1 MAGIGDIFGSIGL
14 GAGSGSNIISIGAA
28 IFIGVV
34 ALGIIGA
41 LVWFFLVKR
50 KNWNIKVNF
59 KIPRDVREG
68 EDGQITGTINKER
81 GKGYYNP
88 RQGVVYVKRKGKRPV
103 PMKPFD
109 IKRYLSASSELDVI
123 QVGLEDYRPILDESY
138 LQLVDDETGEEAA
151 LIKIKT
157 DISGSKS
164 WRNQFERDSKQTYS
178 IMSFLQQHG
187 QMVMWGFVILIIFVG
202 QAIVISRLKG

>member
-1 MAGIGDIFGSIGL
+1 MATLGDMFGKIGIGGGN
-14 GAGSGSNIISIGAA
+14 SNLINVGAA
-28 IFIGVV
+28 IIIGVL
-34 ALGIIGA
+34 ALGIIVGII
-41 LVWFFLVKR
+41 WFFIFKR

-59 KIPRDVREG
+59 KIPRDVRETG
-68 EDGQITGTINKER
+68 NGQITGTINKER

-138 LQLVDDETGEEAA
+138 LELVDDETGEEAA

-164 WRNQFERDSKQTYS
+164 WRNQFERDSKATYS

-187 QMVMWGFVILIIFVG
+187 EKLIWGLIIMIILVG
-202 QAIVISRLKG
+202 QAIVITRLR

>member
-1 MAGIGDIFGSIGL
+1 MAGLGDILSKIGI
-14 GAGSGSNIISIGAA
+14 GGGGGNNIISIGAS

-34 ALGIIGA
+34 ALAIIGGV
-41 LVWFFLVKR
+41 LWFFLVKR

-59 KIPRDVREG
+59 KIPRDVREA

-81 GKGYYNP
+81 GKGYYNS

-109 IKRYLSASSELDVI
+109 IKRYLSANSELDVI

-138 LQLVDDETGEEAA
+138 LELVDDQTGEEAA

-164 WRNQFERDSKQTYS
+164 WRNQFERDNKATYS

-187 QMVMWGFVILIIFVG
+187 QMIMWGFVILIIFVG
-202 QAIVISRLKG
+202 QAIVISRLK